1 MINVLAVFILLITSC
16 KLFDNSYKRKFGG
29 IEHTFSN
36 IEDMKRVEFLAKHI
50 HKKKWKIVYGFGCD
64 SPLCSKSS
72 VPYKDKKLLT
82 PEEKIKNKNIARH
95 VESKISWALNTWLAP
110 LRKLGLG
117 RKIIA
122 KQDFEFVELIPEPD
136 KLSSSGFIYTPDQLK
151 ANNLLGNSDLMVII
165 GGVINYANP
174 NRARELFSEPLSVP
188 LYVYIRHDVGVT
200 NITASKEWEY
210 LLLHEIGHAFGL
222 VDTYPDTVAADS
234 PYSVSKL
241 VDKLN
246 ALRQRGYVVSLR
258 RGNTGIGYTLES
270 LLGIDENNLKLPD
283 LGGVEL
289 KSQRNG
295 VSNRVTMFT
304 FNRGAWKLKQ
314 RQLIET
320 YGYVDTEGRPSLYC
334 TVSIHPNNQGL
345 FLRVKQNDIR
355 LYQLDKTLIA
365 EWHGE
370 HLVSTFKKKM
380 PALVMVYADTRT
392 NSIRIEQKF
401 MKLCFGER
409 EKLM

>member
-1 MINVLAVFILLITSC
+1 
-16 KLFDNSYKRKFGG
+16 
-29 IEHTFSN
+29 
-36 IEDMKRVEFLAKHI
+36 
-50 HKKKWKIVYGFGCD
+50 
-64 SPLCSKSS
+64 
-72 VPYKDKKLLT
+72 
-82 PEEKIKNKNIARH
+82 
-95 VESKISWALNTWLAP
+95 
-110 LRKLGLG
+110 
-117 RKIIA
+117 
-122 KQDFEFVELIPEPD
+122 
-136 KLSSSGFIYTPDQLK
+136 
-151 ANNLLGNSDLMVII
+151 MV
-165 GGVINYANP
+165 
-174 NRARELFSEPLSVP
+174 
-188 LYVYIRHDVGVT
+188 
-200 NITASKEWEY
+200 
-210 LLLHEIGHAFGL
+210 
-222 VDTYPDTVAADS
+222 ADS
-234 PYSVSKL
+234 PYSASKL

-283 LGGVEL
+283 LGSVEL

-295 VSNRVTMFT
+295 ASNRVTMFT

-320 YGYVDTEGRPSLYC
+320 YGYVDTEGRSSLYC
-334 TVSIHPNNQGL
+334 TVSIRPNNQGL
-345 FLRVKQNDIR
+345 FLRIKQNDIR

-392 NSIRIEQKF
+392 NSKGREEFWFNEAYLLTNPNTSNLLELIRTGTIIVDIRMHLKENGVVRNHGTGFRIEQKF